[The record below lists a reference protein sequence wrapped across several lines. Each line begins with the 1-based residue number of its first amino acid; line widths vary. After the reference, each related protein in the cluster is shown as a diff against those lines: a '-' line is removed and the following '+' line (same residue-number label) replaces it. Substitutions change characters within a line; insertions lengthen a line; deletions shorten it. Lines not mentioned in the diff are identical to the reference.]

1 MGDPM
6 KALSGDMRAVLS
18 YCQEEFQ
25 FNVFPKLKSCWS
37 NIGGAEVHR
46 GPTLPQKPSP
56 SSQTLCNLPNGWAPM
71 SIGLPPA
78 KKPVSWRRPSVVG
91 AGLQNLGNTCYANA
105 ALQCL
110 TYTPPLAS
118 YMLSQ
123 GHSRSCGGQPFCVL
137 CALQA
142 HVTRALCRPG
152 DVIRPPPK
160 LLAAFHTH
168 RQEDAHEFLIFTLD
182 PTQQARLREDKT
194 SRASLSEDLTLI
206 WQIFGGHWR
215 SQIQCLHCPGVSST
229 LDPDLDGR
237 AAHSVSQALLQL
249 VKPEKLNGENAYHCS
264 TCLDKVPASKT
275 LTLDT
280 YPKDLMLVLK

>member
-118 YMLSQ
+118 YMLALPKLWSTPEAV
-123 GHSRSCGGQPFCVL
+123 GGSHSACCVL
-137 CALQA
+137 C
-142 HVTRALCRPG
+142 
-152 DVIRPPPK
+152 
-160 LLAAFHTH
+160 
-168 RQEDAHEFLIFTLD
+168 
-182 PTQQARLREDKT
+182 RLT
-194 SRASLSEDLTLI
+194 
-206 WQIFGGHWR
+206 
-215 SQIQCLHCPGVSST
+215 
-229 LDPDLDGR
+229 
-237 AAHSVSQALLQL
+237 
-249 VKPEKLNGENAYHCS
+249 
-264 TCLDKVPASKT
+264 
-275 LTLDT
+275 
-280 YPKDLMLVLK
+280 